1 MVGSF
6 IREVQTIYTFLFPPV
21 HIPRWDEDQV
31 TVSFY
36 LEARRPCAIGQPV
49 PVSTS
54 FFVCRNLTWSLLR
67 YLPPIQLFI
76 FFFFPLIFYPLC
88 FSDGRR
94 SAWFYFSFDLNLTT
108 HLPNSQPYVC
118 STLCAQDTARLP
130 CYTVSCLEPPFLE
143 NSPSA
148 TVFRRHGFATRV
160 WLRVVAVP
168 YGGNEV
174 IELGHAD
181 MARR

>member
-1 MVGSF
+1 MVGSL
-6 IREVQTIYTFLFPPV
+6 IREVRTIYTFFLFPLVP
-21 HIPRWDEDQV
+21 IPRWDEDQV

-94 SAWFYFSFDLNLTT
+94 SELSVHKIPL
-108 HLPNSQPYVC
+108 
-118 STLCAQDTARLP
+118 
-130 CYTVSCLEPPFLE
+130 
-143 NSPSA
+143 
-148 TVFRRHGFATRV
+148 VFRATLSLASNHRS
-160 WLRVVAVP
+160 WKTLP
-168 YGGNEV
+168 P
-174 IELGHAD
+174 LPFSAD
-181 MARR
+181 MGSPPGCGGCSV